1 MICAAIIRNL
11 AVTFIALGFAL
22 QSPNARTQEAVRPLP
37 PMLRAIS
44 DEVGALSVSEGEALA
59 RIVGD
64 IQQESGVRII
74 VVIVETTVPE
84 SIESYSHRL
93 LAHWG
98 ANRPPPD
105 GVEDVIIVVAV
116 TDRTLR
122 IAAGIKM
129 ASVVEQVSNN
139 KLMLDVAPLF
149 RSGKYFPAV
158 VLIVERLSQ
167 AIRSKSEE
175 GRKHLI

>member
-1 MICAAIIRNL
+1 MISITAARILIVAL
-11 AVTFIALGFAL
+11 IAIGLSL
-22 QSPNARTQEAVRPLP
+22 QSFDARAQEVLRPFP

-44 DEVGALSVSEGEALA
+44 DEVGALSVSEGQALS
-59 RIVGD
+59 RIVDD
-64 IQQESGVRII
+64 IQQENKVRII
-74 VVIVETTVPE
+74 VVIVETTFPE

-93 LAHWG
+93 LAHWR

-105 GVEDVIIVVAV
+105 GVEDIIIVVAA

-122 IAAGIKM
+122 IAAGLKM

-167 AIRSKSEE
+167 AIRSKSKE
-175 GRKHLI
+175 GPKRLI